1 MLKLYLNI
9 KPNRFQKINNN
20 TLLKETMNII
30 IILLHSNILMKQN
43 KDLNVLFE
51 EMTSRYIVVIEKDY
65 KRRYKRA
72 KDKEFVKD
80 ELKKGVDFIIEANST
95 DEGIGRIT
103 SFFWDGYKRGEDFK
117 DIADNIKRFFGADDI
132 KVQISRVEADGK
144 HIPVQFE
151 EKEEENKILKQLA
164 LDERKLMKILV
175 SYTAHKEIQKRFDS
189 LFEET
194 ENVKDDKEITAKY
207 PVKWTSVK
215 DNKNEFVQL
224 IYGLHKAGYIN
235 EGKGEITK
243 ITEALAN
250 VFDVKLAKGWQSNH
264 STSIRNASAKY
275 EPAVF
280 RKIQEAYK
288 KHMTEIIEDKK
299 KNK

>member
-1 MLKLYLNI
+1 MKL
-9 KPNRFQKINNN
+9 
-20 TLLKETMNII
+20 
-30 IILLHSNILMKQN
+30 
-43 KDLNVLFE
+43 
-51 EMTSRYIVVIEKDY
+51 
-65 KRRYKRA
+65 
-72 KDKEFVKD
+72 
-80 ELKKGVDFIIEANST
+80 
-95 DEGIGRIT
+95 
-103 SFFWDGYKRGEDFK
+103 
-117 DIADNIKRFFGADDI
+117 
-132 KVQISRVEADGK
+132 
-144 HIPVQFE
+144 
-151 EKEEENKILKQLA
+151 
-164 LDERKLMKILV
+164 LV
-175 SYTAHKEIQKRFDS
+175 SVIAYRDIQKRFDS
-189 LFEET
+189 LFEDT
-194 ENVKDDKEITAKY
+194 ESVKDEKELTVKY

-243 ITEALAN
+243 ITEALAS

-288 KHMTEIIEDKK
+288 KHMAEILESKK